1 MYEHYAV
8 SCENISF
15 GDGLIA
21 MHDSV
26 MTNVLAIDADFVKL
40 NFCQNKKE
48 INIYICV
55 YIYIYISSVDC
66 VADASRA
73 EPNRAG

>member
-1 MYEHYAV
+1 
-8 SCENISF
+8 
-15 GDGLIA
+15 
-21 MHDSV
+21 MHDFV

-40 NFCQNKKE
+40 IFVKIKKKK
-48 INIYICV
+48 

-66 VADASRA
+66 FADASRA